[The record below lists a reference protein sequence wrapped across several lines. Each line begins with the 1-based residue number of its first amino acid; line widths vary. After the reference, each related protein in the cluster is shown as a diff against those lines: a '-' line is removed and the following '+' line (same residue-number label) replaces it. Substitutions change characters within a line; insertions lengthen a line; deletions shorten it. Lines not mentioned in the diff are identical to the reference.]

1 MKPEFYRNIKTG
13 EYVLVFDHLI
23 EQTPGNDKR
32 TLVAYSY
39 KSIDY
44 CCEISVFYKLF
55 VPATIAE
62 ANRKNDN
69 KQQQKHKQSYNKYR
83 YTSVDVPNLE
93 YKTYISKK
101 GNKYRIYSDGEVF
114 KEHNGV
120 CVCALV
126 PKKQFSGYWHLSID
140 GESWQLHRL
149 VATVWKPCGDKS
161 LVVDHI
167 NNDKDDNSVDNL
179 QWLTIREN
187 SLKGNKVPN
196 KND

>member
-1 MKPEFYRNIKTG
+1 MKPEFYRNIKTD
-13 EYVLVFDHLI
+13 EYVLVYDHII
-23 EQTPGNDKR
+23 EQTPGVDSR

-39 KSIDY
+39 KNVNY
-44 CCEISVFYKLF
+44 CCEIDVFYKLF

-62 ANRKNDN
+62 ANRKDG
-69 KQQQKHKQSYNKYR
+69 KHKYK
-83 YTSVDVPNLE
+83 SVDTPNLE
-93 YKTYISKK
+93 YKTYTSKK
-101 GNKYRIYSDGEVF
+101 GNVYRVYSDGEVF

-126 PKKQFSGYWHLSID
+126 PKKQFSGYWHISID
-140 GESWQLHRL
+140 GEPWQLHRL
-149 VATVWKPCGDKS
+149 VATMWIPCSDNS

-167 NNDKDDNSVDNL
+167 DNDKNNNSVSNL
-179 QWLTIREN
+179 QWLTAREN